1 MEGKGM
7 IYTFR
12 EEAVIYTTV
21 VADTEEEAWKKLDK
35 DYITIPDNM
44 NIDVIECE
52 IIEIG
57 EKK

>member
-1 MEGKGM
+1 M

-21 VADTEEEAWKKLDK
+21 VADSEEQAWEALDK
-35 DYITIPDNM
+35 VEYSIPECMTID
-44 NIDVIECE
+44 ELGCE

-57 EKK
+57 EAV

>member
-1 MEGKGM
+1 M